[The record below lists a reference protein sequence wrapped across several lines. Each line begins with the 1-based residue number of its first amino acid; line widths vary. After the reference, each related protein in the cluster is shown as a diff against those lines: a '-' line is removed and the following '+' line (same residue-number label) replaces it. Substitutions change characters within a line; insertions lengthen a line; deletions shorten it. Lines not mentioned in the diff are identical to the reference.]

1 MTRSEEAGPATRTR
15 ASEDRRF
22 ILRSVELAVSN
33 AEDGGEP
40 FGAVL
45 VRNGKVLAEAANEA
59 HVEHDPTAHAEIQA
73 LRRASRELLTRS
85 HPDGTM
91 YASGKPCPMC
101 MAAMIQAGVAR
112 VVYCADDAVGG
123 LYGFSTA
130 AMYDRTRREF
140 GHQGVSV
147 DHLPDVRQSEP
158 FDVWKR
164 GNRSG

>member
-1 MTRSEEAGPATRTR
+1 MTVPEAAGPVTRTR
-15 ASEDRRF
+15 GPDDRKL
-22 ILRSVELAVSN
+22 ILRSVELAISN
-33 AEDGGEP
+33 AENGGEP

-45 VRNGKVLAEAANEA
+45 VRDGKVLAEAANEA
-59 HVEHDPTAHAEIQA
+59 HVENDPMAHAEIQA
-73 LRRASRELLTRS
+73 LRHASRALRTGS
-85 HPDGTM
+85 HPGTTM

-140 GHQGVSV
+140 GHQGISV
-147 DHLPDVRQSEP
+147 DHLPDARQSEP

-164 GNRSG
+164 ANRSG